1 MLKEEKLLGRHRV
14 KLSTLNSQ
22 LPPSQMNKTTSR
34 RLIAI
39 AILIAF
45 LLPTFVH
52 AGSRSHGPL
61 SEDAALNLLLQTIK
75 RDHVYDKRI
84 SLDCV
89 TFSADETTRIYFEI
103 VLRENH
109 AKCGG
114 DPDATPIL
122 DRYRVNRASGKIESY
137 DAAANSWQP
146 YKSAR

>member
-1 MLKEEKLLGRHRV
+1 
-14 KLSTLNSQ
+14 
-22 LPPSQMNKTTSR
+22 MNKTSR

-45 LLPTFVH
+45 LLPTMVH
-52 AGSRSHGPL
+52 AGSRSRGPL

-75 RDHVYDKRI
+75 RDQVYDKRI

-89 TFSADETTRIYFEI
+89 TFSTDETTRIYFEI

-109 AKCGG
+109 TTKCGG
-114 DPDATPIL
+114 DPDTTPVV
-122 DRYRVNRASGKIESY
+122 DRYRVNRASGKIELY
-137 DAAANSWQP
+137 DVATDSWQP